1 MKPERRFAPLD
12 EYREGSRL
20 VTGTAMRY
28 GDVARLP
35 FGSERFEPGAFGE
48 VRAADVILNV
58 QHDRGRPVAR
68 VGGGLSLDDDLERLA
83 IHAELPE
90 TREADDALANVKAK
104 ILRGFSVEF
113 RSVRERMAGNV
124 RIVQRATL
132 TSIALVDRPAYPESA
147 VSARHVACLRRYWL

>member
-1 MKPERRFAPLD
+1 MKPERRWAAL
-12 EYREGSRL
+12 EYRGEGRV

-35 FGSERFEPGAFGE
+35 FGAERFEPGAFGE
-48 VRAADVILNV
+48 IRAADVILNV

-68 VGGGLSLDDDLERLA
+68 TGGGLNLDDDLARLA

-104 ILRGFSVEF
+104 ILRGFSIEF
-113 RSVRERMAGNV
+113 KAVRERMAGNV
-124 RIVQRATL
+124 RIIERARL
-132 TSIALVDRPAYPESA
+132 TGIALVDRPAYMESA
-147 VSARHVACLRRYWL
+147 VSARHVAPLRRYWL

>member
-1 MKPERRFAPLD
+1 MKPERRWAAL
-12 EYREGSRL
+12 EYRGEGRI

-48 VRAADVILNV
+48 IRAADVILNV

-68 VGGGLSLDDDLERLA
+68 TGGGLNLDDDLARLA

-90 TREADDALANVKAK
+90 TREADDALANV
-104 ILRGFSVEF
+104 RRR
-113 RSVRERMAGNV
+113 RSFAGSRSSSRRSRERMAGNV
-124 RIVQRATL
+124 QHHRTGRN
-132 TSIALVDRPAYPESA
+132 SPAS
-147 VSARHVACLRRYWL
+147 H